1 MKNLFFLLFIIVSS
15 SLYGQTDSIEKAT
28 ITAKFLSKDLT
39 QEALSQIGSK
49 WNILMKK
56 INKYPDLP
64 LDQNG
69 VVHYQYLND
78 FKNMK
83 KEILFNRILEF
94 LTINYGFYPS
104 NLYSNSADGKIIFNG
119 SFNIDG
125 TYSGIYTAVISIKD
139 EKLRIE
145 FINIGFQAFYG
156 AHDTGGT
163 WYPDRTTN
171 SSISQ
176 FYPVLLKESSQ
187 WVVTFNLFKS
197 SNEYYKNEVDKLSNF
212 LTTYDSTYAF

>member
-1 MKNLFFLLFIIVSS
+1 MKNLLVLLLIIVSS

-49 WNILMKK
+49 WTQLLKK

-64 LDQNG
+64 LDKDGQ
-69 VVHYQYLND
+69 VHYLFLSD
-78 FKNMK
+78 FKNVK

-94 LTINYGFYPS
+94 LSINYGFYPS
-104 NLYSNSADGKIIFNG
+104 NLYSNSVDGKIIFNS

-156 AHDTGGT
+156 AHDSGGT
-163 WYPDRTTN
+163 WIPDRTTN
-171 SSISQ
+171 FSISH
-176 FYPVLLKESSQ
+176 FYPVLLKDPSQ
-187 WVVTFNLFKS
+187 WVVTFNLFKT
-197 SNEYYKNEVDKLSNF
+197 SNEYYKNEVDKLSDF
-212 LTTYDSTYAF
+212 LTTYDSAYTF

>member
-1 MKNLFFLLFIIVSS
+1 MKNLLVLLLIIVSS
-15 SLYGQTDSIEKAT
+15 SLYGQTDSIEKAA

-64 LDQNG
+64 LDKDG

-139 EKLRIE
+139 EKLWIQY
-145 FINIGFQAFYG
+145 INIGFQAFYG
-156 AHDTGGT
+156 AHDSGGT

-176 FYPVLLKESSQ
+176 FYPVLLKDPSQ
-187 WVVTFNLFKS
+187 WVVTFNLFKT
-197 SNEYYKNEVDKLSNF
+197 SNEYYKNEAEKLSNF
-212 LTTYDSTYAF
+212 LTTYDSTYMF